1 MFPILI
7 GIHIIIFFIIDH
19 IFISQNLCDYVVEY
33 YSVCDELD
41 NQSDHAPLV
50 RNLNIGSEAELIN
63 VSEKSYTP
71 RKIWSKANSKHIND
85 YRMRLDDCLLS
96 FTLPFDCLQCTDL
109 VCTNNDHV
117 ECVHIIHDNISND

>member
-7 GIHIIIFFIIDH
+7 GIHKIIFSIINH
-19 IFISQNLCDYVVEY
+19 IFISQNLCDYVVKY

-41 NQSDHAPLV
+41 NQSGHAPLV

-71 RKIWSKANSKHIND
+71 RKI
-85 YRMRLDDCLLS
+85 
-96 FTLPFDCLQCTDL
+96 
-109 VCTNNDHV
+109 
-117 ECVHIIHDNISND
+117 